1 MTSVK
6 SDNTILTFPR
16 GSVRTVDLEAMGGDV
31 DGAKGIAQ
39 LSSHS
44 LLPLFTGAEKR

>member
-6 SDNTILTFPR
+6 SDNTILTFPE

-39 LSSHS
+39 LLDHS
-44 LLPLFTGAEKR
+44 LLSLYRC